1 VNAHMMTSDGSM
13 GFPRFFKVGG
23 YRVSAYKVFL
33 CIGIYSGILV
43 SAAVAARSGIP
54 PLRMGAGSL
63 ACAISGLFGA
73 RIYHL
78 IVFAPHYLRERSWTA
93 AWDSRRGGWSVF
105 GALLPIAPL
114 SFLVASVLLIPPAV
128 FFDHMIWGIVVG
140 AIWVRFGCI
149 CNGCCGGRG
158 TQGWLAWR
166 AHNVQGANKRRI
178 PVQLLEMGWWLLALG
193 GLFFLWGRP
202 FSPGTFALAGLG
214 WYGLGRFWLEPL
226 RETPDLVF
234 GRVRINQVVAACL
247 AIAAGGGL
255 CLLNLKSI

>member
-1 VNAHMMTSDGSM
+1 MMTLDERRD
-13 GFPRFFKVGG
+13 FPRFFKIGG
-23 YRVSAYKVFL
+23 YWVSAYKVFL

-43 SAAVAARSGIP
+43 SAALAERSGIP
-54 PLRMGAGSL
+54 PLRMGAGAL

-78 IVFAPHYLRERSWTA
+78 IVFAPHYLQGRSWTA
-93 AWDSRRGGWSVF
+93 AWDPRRGGWSVF

-114 SFLVASVLLIPPAV
+114 SFLVAAALRIPPAV
-128 FFDHMIWGIVVG
+128 FWDHMIAGIVVG

-149 CNGCCGGRG
+149 CNGCCGGRE
-158 TQGWLAWR
+158 TQGWLGWR
-166 AHNVQGANKRRI
+166 AHDVHGVSTRRI
-178 PVQLLEMGWWLLALG
+178 PVQSLEIGWWLLALG

-202 FSPGTFALAGLG
+202 FPPGTVRPGWSGLVWFG
-214 WYGLGRFWLEPL
+214 AFLLEPL
-226 RETPDLVF
+226 RQTPDLVF